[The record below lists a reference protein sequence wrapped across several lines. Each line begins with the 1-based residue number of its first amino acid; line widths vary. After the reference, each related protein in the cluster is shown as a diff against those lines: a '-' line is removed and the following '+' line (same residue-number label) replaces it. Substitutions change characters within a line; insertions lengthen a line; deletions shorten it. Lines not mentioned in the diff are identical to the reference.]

1 MTKIILTD
9 DHKIFRE
16 SLKKLLTAELIADVI
31 AEASN
36 GKELLDLL
44 ETNNPDLI
52 IMDISMPVMD
62 GVEAAQLITK
72 KYPNQKILTLSSFGD
87 EKYYY
92 KMVEA
97 GVKGFVLK
105 NSGISELEH
114 AIKEVVSG
122 GNWFSNELLQK
133 VIINIS
139 KSSNKNVEFS
149 DREIEVLKL
158 ICDGLTNDQIA
169 EKINLSPDT
178 VKWHRNNLLSKT
190 NCNNTAAL
198 IIYAIK
204 NQIISI

>member
-1 MTKIILTD
+1 MIQILLVD

-16 SLKKLLTAELIADVI
+16 SLRKLLASEMIAEVI

-36 GKELLDLL
+36 GKELLELL
-44 ETNNPDLI
+44 EKHKPDMVV
-52 IMDISMPVMD
+52 MDISMPVMD
-62 GVEAAQLITK
+62 GVEAAK
-72 KYPNQKILTLSSFGD
+72 KAMEKYPELKILTLSSFGD

-105 NSGISELEH
+105 NSGLSELEL
-114 AIKEVVSG
+114 AIKEVANG

-139 KSSNKNVEFS
+139 KSSTKEAEFS
-149 DREIEVLKL
+149 DRETEILKFV
-158 ICDGLTNDQIA
+158 CDGLTNDQIA
-169 EKINLSPDT
+169 EKIHLSPDT
-178 VKWHRNNLLSKT
+178 IKWHRNNLLSKT
-190 NCNNTAAL
+190 GCNNSAAL

-204 NQIISI
+204 KKIIEI